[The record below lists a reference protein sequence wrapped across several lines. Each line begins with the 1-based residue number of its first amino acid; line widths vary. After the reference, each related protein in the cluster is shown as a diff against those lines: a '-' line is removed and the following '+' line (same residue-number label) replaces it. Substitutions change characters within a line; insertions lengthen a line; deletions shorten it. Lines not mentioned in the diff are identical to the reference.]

1 MYREPYLHSD
11 IKEQRTKCLKMTK
24 FVTVEYFNMKLET
37 GVLFNVN
44 IKAFIFNLFRMMLCM
59 W

>member
-1 MYREPYLHSD
+1 
-11 IKEQRTKCLKMTK
+11 MTK

-37 GVLFNVN
+37 GVLFNVS
-44 IKAFIFNLFRMMLCM
+44 IKAFIFNLFRMMLCI